1 MNNKC
6 MNKCSKSL
14 AIKYMQTKMALR
26 FHLTPVR
33 IAVIKKIKV
42 LSRMQGKVK
51 PNSLLVGM
59 KISASTMEI
68 NMEVHQ
74 KPKNRSTL

>member
-1 MNNKC
+1 
-6 MNKCSKSL
+6 
-14 AIKYMQTKMALR
+14 MQTKMALR